1 MAYTG
6 IGYNEV
12 QLYFKSCSTK
22 RLEKLNQDINIMLIE
37 RDEKSW
43 NKGLKATHKKVTG
56 NKKQHILNFGDTD

>member
-22 RLEKLNQDINIMLIE
+22 RLEKLNQDINIMLLE

-43 NKGLKATHKKVTG
+43 NIGLKASHKKVAGT
-56 NKKQHILNFGDTD
+56 